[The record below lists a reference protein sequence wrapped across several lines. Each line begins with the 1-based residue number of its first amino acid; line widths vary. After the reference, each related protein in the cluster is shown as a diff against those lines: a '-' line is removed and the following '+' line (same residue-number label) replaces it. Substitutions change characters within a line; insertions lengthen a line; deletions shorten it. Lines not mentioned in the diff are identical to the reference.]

1 MNQLK
6 LFTSEYYISE
16 IKRKLMKSDD
26 RLRAINK
33 PLTIKSMRQKFN
45 AKVMTDEQINELKI
59 KSYTEEL

>member
-6 LFTSEYYISE
+6 LFTAEYYIAE

-26 RLRAINK
+26 RVRSINK
-33 PLTIKSMRQKFN
+33 PLTIKSMRKKFN
-45 AKVMTDEQINELKI
+45 AKVMSEKQINELKI

>member
-6 LFTSEYYISE
+6 LFTAEYYIAE

-26 RLRAINK
+26 RVRSINK

-45 AKVMTDEQINELKI
+45 AKVMTDDQINELKI
-59 KSYTEEL
+59 KSYKEEL